1 VKSHPFPPHRHPS
14 LTPHQQAVLDVL
26 SQQAEPLSA
35 QDLYAI
41 LRQHRSI
48 GLATV
53 YRSLETLKLQGLLQS
68 RVGRTGESRYSP
80 IAEDCHY
87 LTCLQ
92 CSQSFPLDYCPV
104 GYLATH
110 SPPSGAFKIYY
121 HTLEFFGLCGVCDA
135 QSSD

>member
-1 VKSHPFPPHRHPS
+1 VKSNLQPSPRPVS

-26 SQQAEPLSA
+26 SHQTERRSA

-41 LRQHRSI
+41 LRQIRSI

-53 YRSLETLKLQGLLQS
+53 YRSLEILKLQGLVQS
-68 RVGRTGESRYSP
+68 HVGLTGESLYSP

-92 CSQSFPLDYCPV
+92 CSQSFPLEHCPV
-104 GYLATH
+104 ENLAAH
-110 SPPSGAFKIYY
+110 SPPSGSFKIYY
-121 HTLEFFGLCGVCDA
+121 HTLEFFGLCEICDE
-135 QSSD
+135 QSSH